1 MIDFKECK
9 IEDIEELQKLSQI
22 TYLNS
27 FISILNEDDVK
38 IYTSIK
44 YSLEN
49 LKIELEN
56 KTTQFLF
63 LTLDNEKIGYIKYDY
78 NSAKLKN
85 SLDIDRIYLL
95 DTHKNKGLGSK
106 LLQKAES
113 IAKEKN
119 KIQISIKKTIQRG
132 RYLKLEILR
141 KLSPLVILFLEFFG
155 IVFRSLFN

>member
-78 NSAKLKN
+78 KYTKNKN
-85 SLDIDRIYLL
+85 SLDIDKIYLL
-95 DTHKNKGLGSK
+95 NTHKNKGLGSK
-106 LLQKAES
+106 
-113 IAKEKN
+113 I
-119 KIQISIKKTIQRG
+119 
-132 RYLKLEILR
+132 
-141 KLSPLVILFLEFFG
+141 
-155 IVFRSLFN
+155 